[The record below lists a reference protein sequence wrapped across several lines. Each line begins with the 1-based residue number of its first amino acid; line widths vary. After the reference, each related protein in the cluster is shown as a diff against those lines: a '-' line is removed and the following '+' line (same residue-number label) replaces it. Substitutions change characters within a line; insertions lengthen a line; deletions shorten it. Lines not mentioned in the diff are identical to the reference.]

1 MNKIFNHFT
10 MLLLSVMALT
20 LGSCTEEYDYVGE
33 KAKGQQVYFSNTLS
47 SSVEITSDGA
57 HFLVPINRVSTDEA
71 LTVNLA
77 STDESGVL
85 TIPQTVTFDAGQSE
99 TNITI
104 DYDAS
109 RLTAETHYSVTLS
122 IADEDYTTPYGESS
136 YTFDIVLSPPST
148 SIGMG
153 TFTDELTGVYNVPV
167 EIRQIDT
174 NPNQFRIMYPYANI
188 SETASE
194 YLQFTVLHAG
204 DLLPSGETVQED
216 GLVYFD
222 QLSVGVDLFNGGYP
236 DSQLWHPSLLVG
248 MDISHNRVL
257 AYQDN
262 GLPGAVQ
269 LAPYLCAYT
278 SGSSVYGQ
286 SFADVDGVITI
297 TFPDYVY
304 DPKDYSVDVTYLGA
318 FVSQDGNNYV
328 MGNVTMGADV
338 NEVHVGVV
346 EGGDEANALNEALLG
361 NVETTTVTENGD
373 IRIQCD
379 YSGECTLVALAYAYD
394 ENGELTVQNYAT
406 KVFNYSIA
414 PSEWTSL
421 GTGIYNDY
429 VLGNSYIS
437 ATDPETG
444 EEVPYGDYAY
454 YVEVQESKTTP
465 GVYRLVNP
473 YSPEVNPIVNQL
485 MTDYWDSSRSYNII
499 INASDPEAVY
509 ISTQPIGINVN
520 NDGMYILTVG
530 GMYVDAGKP
539 FDLLK
544 QNGMIKGK
552 LENGIISFDAGE
564 LCYTF
569 DSDLAD
575 PNGYIYY
582 AGVTPTTVLMLPS
595 AVTQQAKANV
605 QNTAKALKNLKLSKN
620 IKKSSK
626 VKMYNFKKK
635 KTFAPVKF
643 EKIVRK

>member
-406 KVFNYSIA
+406 KVFNFSIA

-421 GTGIYNDY
+421 GTGLYTDY
-429 VLGNSYIS
+429 VLYNFL
-437 ATDPETG
+437 TDENDNP
-444 EEVPYGDYAY
+444 VPPVRYP
-454 YVEVQESKTTP
+454 VEVQESKTTK
-465 GVYRLVNP
+465 GLYRIINP
-473 YSPEVNPIVNQL
+473 YAPGIYGYSGDLGFDE
-485 MTDYWDSSRSYNII
+485 SRNYNII
-499 INASDPEAVY
+499 IDAHDPDAVMIQGQPIGFYDQNDAIMIATLGGINYDYYYPQYGDMTFALLKSEGIINGTLKDGVITFAPGELLLSYASIYSDAMAVPVNEGVAVDVLILPEAV
-509 ISTQPIGINVN
+509 
-520 NDGMYILTVG
+520 
-530 GMYVDAGKP
+530 
-539 FDLLK
+539 
-544 QNGMIKGK
+544 
-552 LENGIISFDAGE
+552 
-564 LCYTF
+564 
-569 DSDLAD
+569 
-575 PNGYIYY
+575 
-582 AGVTPTTVLMLPS
+582 S
-595 AVTQQAKANV
+595 AQAKAEAMKSMAA
-605 QNTAKALKNLKLSKN
+605 AKQVKCKVKGSSINKSKLS
-620 IKKSSK
+620 S
-626 VKMYNFKKK
+626 FKKK
-635 KTFAPVKF
+635 KIFAPVKF

>member
-1 MNKIFNHFT
+1 
-10 MLLLSVMALT
+10 MLLLSVLALT
-20 LGSCTEEYDYVGE
+20 LGSCTEEYEYSAAKVEGE
-33 KAKGQQVYFSNTLS
+33 QVYFSNTLS
-47 SSVEITSDGA
+47 SSVEITSDGE

-71 LTVNLA
+71 LTVNLT
-77 STDESGVL
+77 STDESSAL
-85 TIPQTVTFDAGQSE
+85 TIPQTVTFDAGQNE
-99 TNITI
+99 ANITI

-109 RLTAETHYSVTLS
+109 KLTAETHYSVTLS

-136 YTFDIVLSPPST
+136 YTFDVVLSPPST

-153 TFTDELTGVYNVPV
+153 KYTDAALGLYNADV
-167 EIRQIDT
+167 EIRQIDS
-174 NPNQFRIMYPYANI
+174 NPNQFRVISPYA
-188 SETASE
+188 SALESGGPG
-194 YLQFTVLHAG
+194 YLQFTVYYAG
-204 DLLPSGETVQED
+204 DLYPNGTPVEED
-216 GLVYFD
+216 GMVYFD
-222 QLSVGVDLFNGGYP
+222 DMSFGEDVIGLGNTTWLY
-236 DSQLWHPSLLVG
+236 HPLGWATASGPL
-248 MDISHNRVL
+248 DITHNRVL
-257 AYQDN
+257 EFQDN

-269 LAPYLCAYT
+269 LAPMYIDPVTMSGYFYDT
-278 SGSSVYGQ
+278 S
-286 SFADVDGVITI
+286 DGIITI
-297 TFPDYVY
+297 TFPNYTY

-338 NEVHVGVV
+338 NEVHVGIV
-346 EGGDEANALNEALLG
+346 EGSDEANALNEALLG

-421 GTGIYNDY
+421 GTGVYNDY

-437 ATDPETG
+437 AVDPETG

-530 GMYVDAGKP
+530 GMYVDAGFP

-544 QNGMIKGK
+544 QQGMIKGK
-552 LENGIISFDAGE
+552 LENGIISFNAKE

-595 AVTQQAKANV
+595 AVNQQAKANV

-643 EKIVRK
+643 EKIALK